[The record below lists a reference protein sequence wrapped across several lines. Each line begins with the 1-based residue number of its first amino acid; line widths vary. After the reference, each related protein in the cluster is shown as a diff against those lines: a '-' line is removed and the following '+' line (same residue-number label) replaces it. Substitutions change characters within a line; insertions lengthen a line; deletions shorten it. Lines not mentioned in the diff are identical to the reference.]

1 MGKKDNSGK
10 YVAHKKKGYGRARPM
25 SRREAMRAVEARES
39 SNEQFQPPIPD
50 FAFSTRPTPCT
61 KKFHEQSSEQ
71 GKPGVGGVVL
81 WWVCFWFALCLAGIV
96 GAIWYFR

>member
-1 MGKKDNSGK
+1 MGKKDDSGI

-25 SRREAMRAVEARES
+25 SRREVMRAVEARES
-39 SNEQFQPPIPD
+39 SSEQFY
-50 FAFSTRPTPCT
+50 
-61 KKFHEQSSEQ
+61 EQSSEQ